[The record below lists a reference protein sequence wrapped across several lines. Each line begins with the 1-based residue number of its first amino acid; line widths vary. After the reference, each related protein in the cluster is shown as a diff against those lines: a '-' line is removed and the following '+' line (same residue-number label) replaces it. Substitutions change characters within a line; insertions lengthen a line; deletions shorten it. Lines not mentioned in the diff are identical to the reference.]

1 MALTSVPRLSPYEI
15 LAPIGKGR
23 MGEVYTRLER
33 TVAIKVP
40 LEHLAESP
48 EPRLG
53 RRAAWDLHT
62 EPAVSFISSA

>member
-1 MALTSVPRLSPYEI
+1 
-15 LAPIGKGR
+15 